1 MSEEKI
7 IRLLMEILTGLNDI
21 NKKLEKMAEQN
32 YCIESSP
39 RERPRYN
46 QILESV
52 NKEPIKNK

>member
-7 IRLLMEILTGLNDI
+7 IRLLREILTGLNDI
-21 NKKLEKMAEQN
+21 NEKLEKMAEQN

-39 RERPRYN
+39 RKRPRFN

-52 NKEPIKNK
+52 NKKPIK